1 MTQFDPCDKCG
12 QKTSCREVF
21 RRLGSIQ
28 GKSIVRSILAAFV
41 LPLVVFIAVLAIAQQ
56 LLAKHIDSA
65 GLQAIVALLA
75 AIAVA
80 AACVAIVRMIGK
92 WLGRK

>member
-1 MTQFDPCDKCG
+1 MTQHEPCDKCG
-12 QKTSCREVF
+12 QKLSCREAF
-21 RRLGSIQ
+21 RRLGKIQ

-41 LPLVVFIAVLAIAQQ
+41 LPLVVFIAALAITQR
-56 LLAKHIDSA
+56 LLEKYIDSA
-65 GLQAIVALLA
+65 GLRTAVALLV

-80 AACVAIVRMIGK
+80 AVCVMTVRMIGK